1 MSFSPAAVRR
11 ENAIP
16 GLAGPSLAVVSGAA
30 AGLIAGVLDASQ
42 GWPDFSATSER
53 ALLLLQTAGRLA
65 PIGAGIALLAAVGSL
80 AGAEFW
86 RRRGC
91 RPARGSSWALT
102 VLALPAGI
110 YLAVRLFQG
119 GTTSRLPARW
129 LLVALAALVLA
140 ALTWIAASMALALV
154 ARLDRPDAARGAR
167 LGAVLALV
175 ALALGARWC
184 DGHLYHRLYDYLHAA
199 LALGSLGILALAA
212 RIAFSSLG
220 RVEPRRLAI
229 HAARTAALVLLLL
242 AAALWT
248 SQERQTVK
256 LALHERTATTSSLL
270 RVVNIVARGRSP
282 VESRPSA
289 AARRRLYERE
299 RAEREVISSG
309 DWPTFPGAH
318 LIIISIDALRADRL
332 GVYGYRERPTSP
344 RIDEW
349 ASRATIFERAYCP
362 VPHSSYS
369 ISSFHSSRYLYDEV
383 AMGLDISS
391 ITTMADALGESG
403 YETSAFYTNG
413 IFHTQGDRVGSL
425 RDRSF
430 GFESVHHGSPSP
442 DKLADLAITRIE
454 SYIEQGEPAFLLWV
468 HFFNVHEPYRS
479 ERFGGSPRERYESEI
494 FEADAAV
501 GGLLDYIEKELARDA
516 VVVLTADHG
525 EEFGEHGGHYHGSS
539 LYEEQ
544 VRVPLIIRVPGAEPR
559 FVKQPVSTLD
569 TAPTLLRLVGVDVPA
584 RMEGR
589 DLRPALLSERSP
601 RTPHPVFASVM
612 RQHMAVRWPWKL
624 ISDPSRRLFELYD
637 LRSDPTEK
645 RNLYD
650 EKQDLGAELLEEI
663 RVWIDEIAAGA
674 DQTRQA
680 FRLGRLRD
688 PRALPALLEVARDV
702 EARSR
707 DRREALELVG
717 EIGAR
722 KKIPEIAEL
731 IGDGDRGVALAAAV
745 ALGRLGSSRGAGV
758 LREALGSREA
768 STRDRVAL
776 ALANLGDT
784 AAVPALIESLHRGD
798 LELRTNAIRYLGRL
812 GDGRAFEPLVDL
824 LDDNRT
830 RYRTVKALGVL
841 GDPRAGAVLL
851 DVLASDD
858 HTDTRC
864 YAVQSLGRLGIE
876 WAAPRLL
883 RLLVEEPELECT
895 AESLVR
901 IGAVGRA
908 PLFGT
913 DLARGDP
920 SLLSGWK
927 RCTASGEAR
936 GDGFLGRTTCLS
948 SGPRAELR
956 FEAMA
961 DRGGLLLIRARHLG
975 DDPSTSEQL
984 EVLIDGRLAATAK
997 LSGTMREHRFSL
1009 EPGRWPSGPLS
1020 VSFVAAGGERFE
1032 VDHLLLLAG
1041 GA

>member
-1 MSFSPAAVRR
+1 MSFSLAAGRS
-11 ENAIP
+11 ETAIP
-16 GLAGPSLAVVSGAA
+16 DFAGPSLAVVSGAA
-30 AGLIAGVLDASQ
+30 AGLIAGALDAVQ
-42 GWPDFSATSER
+42 GWSDLSGTAQR

-65 PIGAGIALLAAVGSL
+65 PIGLCIALVASVGSL
-80 AGAEFW
+80 AGARLW
-86 RRRGC
+86 RRRSR

-102 VLALPAGI
+102 VLALPACI
-110 YLAVRLFQG
+110 YVAVRLFQG

-129 LLVALAALVLA
+129 LLVALAALLLA
-140 ALTWIAASMALALV
+140 VLTWIAASVVLALV
-154 ARLDRPDAARGAR
+154 ARLDRPNAARGAR
-167 LGAVLALV
+167 LAAVLALV

-184 DGHLYHRLYDYLHAA
+184 DGHLYRRLYDYLHAA
-199 LALGSLGILALAA
+199 LALGSLGLLALGA
-212 RIAFSSLG
+212 RIAISRLG
-220 RVEPRRLAI
+220 RVETGRLAI
-229 HAARTAALVLLLL
+229 AAARTAALVLLLL

-248 SQERQTVK
+248 SNERQTVK

-270 RVVNIVARGRSP
+270 RVASIVASGKSP
-282 VESRPSA
+282 AESRPST

-332 GVYGYRERPTSP
+332 GVYGYHERPASP

-349 ASRATIFERAYCP
+349 ASRATAFERAYCP

-369 ISSFHSSRYLYDEV
+369 ISSFHTSRYLYDEV
-383 AMGLDISS
+383 AMGLDVSS
-391 ITTMADALGESG
+391 TTTMADVLGESG
-403 YETSAFYTNG
+403 YESSAFYTNG
-413 IFHTQGDRVGSL
+413 IFHTHGDRVGSL

-454 SYIEQGEPAFLLWV
+454 SYIEQGEPAFFLWV

-479 ERFGGSPRERYESEI
+479 ERFGTSPRERYEGEI
-494 FEADAAV
+494 FEADAAA
-501 GGLLDYIEKELARDA
+501 GRLLDHVEKELARDA

-559 FVKQPVSTLD
+559 FVEQPVSTLD

-589 DLRPALLSERSP
+589 DLRPFLLSGQSP

-637 LRSDPTEK
+637 LGSDPGEK

-650 EKQDLGAELLEEI
+650 REPDVGAELLDEI
-663 RVWIDEIAAGA
+663 RVWIDGIAAAA
-674 DQTRQA
+674 DRTRRA
-680 FRLGRLRD
+680 LRLGRLRD
-688 PRALPALLEVARDV
+688 PRAVPTLLDVARDV
-702 EARSR
+702 EAQSR
-707 DRREALELVG
+707 DRCEALELVG
-717 EIGAR
+717 EIGVR
-722 KKIPEIAEL
+722 KKTGEIAEL
-731 IGDGDRGVALAAAV
+731 LGDGDRDVALAAAV
-745 ALGRLGSSRGAGV
+745 ALGRLGSSRGARV
-758 LREALGSREA
+758 LREALGSRET
-768 STRDRVAL
+768 SRRDRAAL

-784 AAVPALIESLHRGD
+784 AAVPALIEALHRGD
-798 LELRTNAIRYLGRL
+798 LELRTAAIRHLGRL
-812 GDGRAFEPLVDL
+812 GDRRAFEPLVDL

-830 RYRTVKALGVL
+830 RYRTVKALGLL

-913 DLARGDP
+913 DLARGAP
-920 SLLSGWK
+920 SLVSGWA
-927 RCTASGEAR
+927 RCTADGEGR
-936 GDGFLGRTTCLS
+936 GGYLGRTTCLS
-948 SGPRAELR
+948 SGSRAELR

-961 DRGGLLLIRARHLG
+961 DRGGLLLVRARHLG
-975 DDPSTSEQL
+975 DDPASSEKL
-984 EVLIDGRLAATAK
+984 EVRIDGRLAATAE
-997 LSGTMREHRFSL
+997 LSGAMREYRFSL
-1009 EPGRWPSGPLS
+1009 EPGLWPSGSLPISL
-1020 VSFVAAGGERFE
+1020 VSAGGERFE
-1032 VDHLLLLAG
+1032 VDHILLLG
-1041 GA
+1041 GGT